1 MSCAKWV
8 TFLSIFL
15 FFSSHLLRNPFL
27 HFPTKRCLSPQFVFP
42 LLTHTFKVDGDSDPI
57 DLSSSQLQLSFSAA
71 RTDSS
76 RLKTHLVCRL
86 SFISYLVVCRVFCVC
101 RQVVDGFSS
110 FLPFPVPIIILIAFQ
125 FRFTSF
131 SCLNIFLPSLPYSNT
146 TVEFPNISLILL
158 L

>member
-8 TFLSIFL
+8 TFLSIFV

-76 RLKTHLVCRL
+76 RLKL
-86 SFISYLVVCRVFCVC
+86 ISCVV
-101 RQVVDGFSS
+101 
-110 FLPFPVPIIILIAFQ
+110 
-125 FRFTSF
+125 FRS
-131 SCLNIFLPSLPYSNT
+131 
-146 TVEFPNISLILL
+146 SLILCCDACFVFAVKSLTVFPLFSRFQSQL
-158 L
+158 LFLVIQFRLPPFLVLIFSCPPSHIVIQQ